1 MYAVY
6 GLTQEKDDIEV
17 FIGYVPASFFSA
29 FTEPD
34 KWEVKSMTLPDGEKK
49 IGRLFGRAFFLHT
62 QNLRASKDMIAE
74 YMGEEACPLLIE
86 EADTGA

>member
-6 GLTQEKDDIEV
+6 GLTKEKDDIEV
-17 FIGYVPASFFSA
+17 FIGYVPASFFSV

-49 IGRLFGRAFFLHT
+49 IGRLFHRAFFVPVS
-62 QNLRASKDMIAE
+62 NLRATKSMISE
-74 YMGEEACPLLIE
+74 YMGEEMPKHLIA
-86 EADTGA
+86 EANTNA